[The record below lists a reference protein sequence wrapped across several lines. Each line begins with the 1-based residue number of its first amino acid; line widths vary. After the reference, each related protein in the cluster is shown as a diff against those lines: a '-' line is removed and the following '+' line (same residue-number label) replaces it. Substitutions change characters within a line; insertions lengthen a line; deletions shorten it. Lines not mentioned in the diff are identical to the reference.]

1 LQNKVAVCD
10 TRKDSKVAHTVST
23 LSVPISFRFL
33 SCSKTDI
40 RVSLACDDVLKGKWF
55 PSSYGP
61 SSYGKYELKL
71 TLTSLLQLDEDSNS
85 FMSYI

>member
-1 LQNKVAVCD
+1 
-10 TRKDSKVAHTVST
+10 
-23 LSVPISFRFL
+23 LSVPISFRFV

-61 SSYGKYELKL
+61 SLYGKYEMKL

-85 FMSYI
+85 FHELYMRIATLFISYQVSYKYFWLKF